1 LAKLTRKELKS
12 DRFQLE
18 VQHGVTFVAH
28 HQRQLIRW
36 GGIAAAVLIV
46 GFGIYFYASHE
57 ATVRGEAL
65 HQALLINNAPVGA
78 PPNEYQIGFPT
89 QAEHDKAAEKAFKD
103 LAAKYPGTQE
113 GLIAE
118 YYLGISGADQGNS
131 ADAEKRF
138 KSVIDSAKPGLAS
151 LAKLSLAQVYGAE
164 GKTAEAESLLRGIM
178 DKPTELVSKE
188 TATFTLAR
196 LLQKTKPD
204 EARKLVEP
212 FRGSQRPNLSRAA
225 ITFLGELQQQK

>member
-1 LAKLTRKELKS
+1 MAKLTRKELKS

-36 GGIAAAVLIV
+36 GGVAAAVLIV
-46 GFGIYFYASHE
+46 GFGIYFYTSHE

-78 PPNEYQIGFPT
+78 PANEYQIGFPT

-113 GLIAE
+113 ALIAE
-118 YYLGISGADQGNS
+118 YYLGISAADQGNS

-138 KSVIDSAKPGLAS
+138 KTVMRFRQAGPGL
-151 LAKLSLAQVYGAE
+151 V
-164 GKTAEAESLLRGIM
+164 GKTLAGAGLRSRGQDGGGGKPVARVDEQSDGVGIEG
-178 DKPTELVSKE
+178 DRHLHACSSAPENQ
-188 TATFTLAR
+188 AR
-196 LLQKTKPD
+196 
-204 EARKLVEP
+204 
-212 FRGSQRPNLSRAA
+212 
-225 ITFLGELQQQK
+225 